1 MKPLRFLA
9 LLPLTL
15 LLACGGSSR
24 SGDHVATI
32 NWTMTVSPAVGSVAV
47 GQNLQFVAS
56 TPWGNQT
63 QWSVMP
69 ASAGTISAGGLFTAG
84 TSTGSCT
91 LYAVWTQDVRY
102 TASAT
107 ITILPAPPSAVTT
120 PNYVQA
126 SGGIQV
132 VAGTAVANAPVLGE
146 TIPATNATVVGDS
159 SIKVR
164 HGFQPPK

>member
-47 GQNLQFVAS
+47 GQSLQLVAS

-69 ASAGTISAGGLFTAG
+69 ASAGTISASGLFTAG
-84 TSTGSCT
+84 TTTGTCT

-107 ITILPAPPSAVTT
+107 ITILPAPPPAVLS
-120 PNYVQA
+120 PNFVQA
-126 SGGIQV
+126 SGSGQV
-132 VAGTAVANAPVLGE
+132 ISGTAITNGVVLGE
-146 TIPATNATVVGDS
+146 AVPATNATVMGDS
-159 SIKVR
+159 STKVR